1 WVGGWLAVAQ
11 APPAA
16 GAVGL
21 AAAAPDVLH
30 VGVRGTRWVLTRGQ
44 VRDWLTHRASRPQMM
59 LVHQRGDSF
68 YVGGRRRFGPG
79 RLDAPE
85 RAVEFNLPVAVPLLD
100 DGATR
105 WAGAAVYGADGVVRF
120 QPRRL
125 PQWLKDWSGFTST

>member
-1 WVGGWLAVAQ
+1 GVGEWRWAIFVVYHHAEPVGYMMGEVLLEMPAAEVLEVPTGGGVGGWLAVAQ

-59 LVHQRGDSF
+59 LVHQRGDS
-68 YVGGRRRFGPG
+68 
-79 RLDAPE
+79 
-85 RAVEFNLPVAVPLLD
+85 
-100 DGATR
+100 
-105 WAGAAVYGADGVVRF
+105 
-120 QPRRL
+120 
-125 PQWLKDWSGFTST
+125 